1 MVNFGIL
8 EFAKIVAS
16 VILDSNLD
24 AISGPKIV
32 EWGSRGRRFESCQ
45 PDRHKPRIFLGLCRF
60 MSRQCFLSKSRGKA
74 DRGGTGMIADR
85 DIAERVK
92 RLEALARELGLDA
105 QQAQGQPE
113 YASLLLDAIAVL
125 VRVQERMRGAR

>member
-1 MVNFGIL
+1 
-8 EFAKIVAS
+8 
-16 VILDSNLD
+16 
-24 AISGPKIV
+24 
-32 EWGSRGRRFESCQ
+32 
-45 PDRHKPRIFLGLCRF
+45 
-60 MSRQCFLSKSRGKA
+60 
-74 DRGGTGMIADR
+74 MIADR